1 MSIQILAPIF
11 FRMMVLILLGL
22 FLKRAG
28 LINDELQRGFSRLL
42 LSVIMPV
49 NIANSALQVEQ
60 KPTGRLLGVTLLII
74 FAYYVI
80 GILFGD
86 LCARLLFRDEKQRK
100 IFSICIIY
108 ANVGFIGIPMTS
120 ELFGYAGGSMYA
132 VVHAL
137 AFNLMTCIHMTR
149 AMSGTSAMDL
159 KTLARTPINYG
170 GLIALLAFLFPI
182 RLPAFIMDTTASISA
197 MTVPLS
203 MLIIGAQMAGA
214 DLKGMIKSRL
224 TVFICLFRLVVVPL
238 IMLGVLRAIGADP
251 VTRGALVL
259 LSAMPVGSVDAI
271 FAERYDCLPQE
282 TALAVVSSNIFM
294 LVTIPA
300 MMLLV

>member
-11 FRMMVLILLGL
+11 FRMMVLIFLGL
-22 FLKRAG
+22 FLKRGG
-28 LINDELQRGFSRLL
+28 LINKEMQQGLSRLL

-60 KPTGRLLGVTLLII
+60 KPGGRLLATTLLII

-80 GILFGD
+80 GILLGN
-86 LCARLLFRDEKQRK
+86 LCAKPLFRNEKERK

-132 VVHAL
+132 IIHAL
-137 AFNLMTCIHMTR
+137 AFNLMTCVHMTR
-149 AMSGTSAMDL
+149 AMSGTNAMDL
-159 KTLARTPINYG
+159 KTIVRTPINYG

-182 RLPAFIMDTTASISA
+182 RLPAFILDTTATISS
-197 MTVPLS
+197 MTVPVS

-214 DLKGMIKSRL
+214 DFKGMLKSRL
-224 TVFICLFRLVVVPL
+224 TIFICLFRLVVVPL
-238 IMLGVLRAIGADP
+238 LMLAILRAIGADP

-259 LSAMPVGSVDAI
+259 LSAMPVGSVNAI

-282 TALAVVSSNIFM
+282 TALAVVSSNVFM
-294 LVTIPA
+294 LITIPA